1 MLINN
6 NLNLKRLH
14 NELLNNNFVI
24 VDDFLK
30 DHVCS
35 YLCKRMQKETNFE
48 EYFDDYQSINYT
60 TQDSVTK
67 SLSEEIISKCN
78 LEKFKRA
85 WSFIYN
91 TKAKGTTLHTDPGA
105 DITMSV
111 WVTPN
116 NCVIN
121 LDKNGFK
128 LSNIPYIMDTN
139 DKSDEKK
146 IKDFIKK
153 EKVTFI
159 NIPYKYN
166 RAIFFKSKLLHETN
180 GVNTLEGIH
189 NKRVSYTMLFTD
201 NNV

>member
-1 MLINN
+1 
-6 NLNLKRLH
+6 
-14 NELLNNNFVI
+14 
-24 VDDFLK
+24 
-30 DHVCS
+30 
-35 YLCKRMQKETNFE
+35 
-48 EYFDDYQSINYT
+48 
-60 TQDSVTK
+60 
-67 SLSEEIISKCN
+67 
-78 LEKFKRA
+78 
-85 WSFIYN
+85 
-91 TKAKGTTLHTDPGA
+91 
-105 DITMSV
+105 MSV